1 MKKPAGVIS
10 CIERIGTSARR
21 ACRSW
26 CHVATDAG
34 MEREARFAWRCER
47 CGSSGRGEG
56 VGMLVGVGGRARLAR
71 VLPVPD
77 LPVRHPLDRGGET
90 PRARLGAL
98 RLDDPLDVVAPVRRA
113 ETLERGA

>member
-10 CIERIGTSARR
+10 WIERISASPRR
-21 ACRSW
+21 GGRW
-26 CHVATDAG
+26 WGHVATDAG
-34 MEREARFAWRCER
+34 LEREAPVAWRCER

-77 LPVRHPLDRGGET
+77 LPVRHPLDRGGGA
-90 PRARLGAL
+90 PRGRLGAL
-98 RLDDPLDVVAPVRRA
+98 RLDHPLHV
-113 ETLERGA
+113 GA